1 MSPNRGFIH
10 WVDLDKRRP
19 AVVLSVDELNAFA
32 HHVVVVPVFSKGR
45 PLRTHVPLNK
55 GEGGLRSDSVSRC
68 EQVMTVPKSMILPE
82 PLGPGLSEARMQQIV
97 EALLHVIQPR
107 GPH

>member
-1 MSPNRGFIH
+1 
-10 WVDLDKRRP
+10 
-19 AVVLSVDELNAFA
+19 
-32 HHVVVVPVFSKGR
+32 
-45 PLRTHVPLNK
+45 
-55 GEGGLRSDSVSRC
+55 
-68 EQVMTVPKSMILPE
+68 MTVPKSMILPE